1 MISLTTYQIAEC
13 HDSIS
18 SRVINNRERW
28 AMLTLTNNALKA
40 WFNFPEKPR
49 ECNKCDKEN
58 IIGLDAF
65 ICHAA
70 SGIFSCLTSF
80 FLLLFTADCK

>member
-28 AMLTLTNNALKA
+28 ALIILTNNALKA
-40 WFNFPEKPR
+40 WFNFPR
-49 ECNKCDKEN
+49 E
-58 IIGLDAF
+58 IGLDAF
-65 ICHAA
+65 ICQAA
-70 SGIFSCLTSF
+70 SGIFSC
-80 FLLLFTADCK
+80 

>member
-28 AMLTLTNNALKA
+28 ALIILTNNAPKA
-40 WFNFPEKPR
+40 WFNFLEKPR
-49 ECNKCDKEN
+49 ECIVCEKEN
-58 IIGLDAF
+58 IIHLDAF

-70 SGIFSCLTSF
+70 SGIYIC
-80 FLLLFTADCK
+80 